1 MIGCTISSISFTLS
15 LFTLSL
21 FPRWGSTSLV
31 KLGNDWL
38 YNFFHFFLLSF
49 HLFCICLCI
58 FFQPGNLFIN
68 NLFNL
73 LLVLITKFTTQFLFV
88 AQLILKTVSIT
99 LQFITSLNF
108 TLQLGVFISKLLG
121 IIDHSLNIF
130 GGQSILVIG
139 DGNFLLVI
147 GALVFGRYLQNSV
160 GINLKGDFNLGH
172 ATGCWGN
179 VVEVEFAKK
188 MVVLGHG
195 TFTLEY
201 LDGDSVL
208 IISSSREY
216 LRFLSRDHSVPCN
229 QFSHNTAY
237 GLNTHGQRV
246 NIQQD
251 KVASVLFSGQ
261 HTSLYGSSVSHGFV
275 RVDAS

>member
-38 YNFFHFFLLSF
+38 YNFFHLFLLSL
-49 HLFCICLCI
+49 HLFCISLCI

-121 IIDHSLNIF
+121 IIDH
-130 GGQSILVIG
+130 
-139 DGNFLLVI
+139 
-147 GALVFGRYLQNSV
+147 
-160 GINLKGDFNLGH
+160 
-172 ATGCWGN
+172 
-179 VVEVEFAKK
+179 
-188 MVVLGHG
+188 
-195 TFTLEY
+195 
-201 LDGDSVL
+201 
-208 IISSSREY
+208 
-216 LRFLSRDHSVPCN
+216 
-229 QFSHNTAY
+229 
-237 GLNTHGQRV
+237 
-246 NIQQD
+246 
-251 KVASVLFSGQ
+251 
-261 HTSLYGSSVSHGFV
+261 
-275 RVDAS
+275 